1 MSPPARV
8 GPSHGGLPLPSPAS
22 GDPSS
27 VAPISRAS
35 GLPPQKPAG
44 TGAGTKVAVALVVV
58 LAAVAIV
65 ATYIYFDRKAQHG
78 RLEAPPQSIGESPT

>member
-1 MSPPARV
+1 MA
-8 GPSHGGLPLPSPAS
+8 SPAS

-27 VAPISRAS
+27 AAPMSRAS
-35 GLPPQKPAG
+35 GLPPQKAAG
-44 TGAGTKVAVALVVV
+44 GGAGTKIAVALVVV

-78 RLEAPPQSIGESPT
+78 RIEGTPLSIGESLA